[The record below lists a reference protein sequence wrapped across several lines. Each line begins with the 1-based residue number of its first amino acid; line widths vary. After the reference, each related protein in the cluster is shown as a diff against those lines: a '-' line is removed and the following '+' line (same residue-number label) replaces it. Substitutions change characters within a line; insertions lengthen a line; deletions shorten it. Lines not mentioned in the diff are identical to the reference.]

1 MSANVPLSIPAEEAA
16 APHTKGGARSRW
28 WVRAQ
33 DYVALT
39 RPRVL
44 TLVLFTAPP
53 AMVLGRNVWPS
64 FGTLFGVLLGAA
76 LIGGG
81 CGAINAWWEKER
93 DRQMLRTQDR
103 PLPAGRL
110 EPTQALVF
118 GLVVSALGLGALF
131 AVGGWPPALI
141 GLLTLAHYI
150 FVYTLW
156 LKPRSPQNIVIGG
169 AAGAASPLI
178 ADAAVSGEIGIY
190 SLMLFAIVFF
200 WTPPHFWAIA
210 LYRKDEYE
218 AAGFPM
224 MPNVVGNEATRR
236 RMLAYAIL
244 LVPVTLLPW
253 FWGGLGP
260 VYAATALAGGGVF
273 IASIARAIRLREPRQ
288 DRRVFAISIM
298 YLFAI
303 FAEMLLELM
312 LLR

>member
-1 MSANVPLSIPAEEAA
+1 MSADVSLTIPAEETAPSAA
-16 APHTKGGARSRW
+16 GVTTRSRW
-28 WVRAQ
+28 WARAQ

-44 TLVLFTAPP
+44 SLVLFTAPP
-53 AMVLGRNVWPS
+53 AMVLGRDVWPS
-64 FGTLFGVLLGAA
+64 FGTLLGVLVGAA
-76 LIGGG
+76 LVGGG
-81 CGAINAWWEKER
+81 CGAINAWWEMDR

-103 PLPAGRL
+103 PLPTGRL
-110 EPTQALVF
+110 QPAQALTF
-118 GLVVSALGLGALF
+118 GLVVSGLGLGSLYLA
-131 AVGGWPPALI
+131 GGWPPLLI

-150 FVYTLW
+150 FIYTLW

-178 ADAAVSGEIGIY
+178 ADAAASGEIGVY

-210 LYRKDEYE
+210 LYRKDEYA

-236 RMLAYAIL
+236 RMLVYAIG

-260 VYAATALAGGGVF
+260 FYAATAVGAGALF
-273 IASIARAIRLREPRQ
+273 IASILRAMRVRDPRQ
-288 DRRVFAISIM
+288 DRKVFAVSIV
-298 YLFAI
+298 YLSAI

-312 LLR
+312 IRS